1 MANVQCISCN
11 SPISDASKSCKC
23 GHVNEAMR
31 TIAGKRF
38 SGYREEL
45 YTRRVIKESRD
56 EYRRMKRES
65 LGTRK
70 RKRKSSTPEKLRL
83 RRQRKKQDDMCT
95 ITSDSHDQLNDGLD
109 CDNLTHMT
117 SYTNGNHDNH
127 TQIHLQDITADESNK
142 THDLLEI
149 RDDLE
154 NDVHIDSSIGHVNE
168 CPSYKQYLPTTKT
181 ISHKRGP
188 KKTTFNQFNRKTR
201 DGCRENKTRIIRPM
215 KQFAIAGPLAEI
227 NKRLMNQS
235 GFWMCLGDGLG
246 LSKPAAADVVLK
258 EIL

>member
-70 RKRKSSTPEKLRL
+70 RKR
-83 RRQRKKQDDMCT
+83 
-95 ITSDSHDQLNDGLD
+95 LNDGLD